1 MQRVGLIT
9 RIALLVMAIEV
20 AAFSALGWF
29 YIDRFSAAAEDRV
42 RTQIR
47 QVGKMIANSEM
58 AVSAISAPNVISNL
72 VNAPYVDGAVIGG
85 SGRVIAALD
94 ATHLGRP
101 AGEVPGITGEWFTPS
116 APTHQ
121 IVRGP
126 ETLTSVFNARATA
139 GGPAMYST
147 VITVSTSALEAHKR
161 SIALWGWLVSAAF
174 VVVSTAGIVLV
185 THRLITRRIDTSLAA
200 LKKVENG
207 KLHTRIPVSSHDE
220 LGQLQHGIN
229 SMIASIGTLLLQH
242 RRNEEEMATIL
253 DSIADGVI
261 AVGADGDV
269 LRSNPSALGLLGA
282 PLQPPGWANVATMLP
297 ELAPQDGV
305 RWWLSP
311 DSLSAQGR
319 IKIERPAPDGSMRSI
334 EVGHGPICEPDGTV
348 IGAVLVLQDVTI
360 RQKAEREL
368 RLAVERLTV
377 SNAELERFA
386 YVASHDLQEPL
397 RSITSFTQLLER
409 RLGDGLTDDN
419 RELFGFVIAAAKR
432 MSLLI
437 SDLLAYSRVNTKGV
451 QFNLV
456 SLKSSCES
464 ALDNLRETISETQAE
479 IIIEPLPEVFGDAV
493 QLMQLFQNLIG
504 NALKFHRP
512 DTRPQVTVASQRGED
527 EWVISVADNGIGIEA
542 TQQDIFEIFRRLHTT
557 ESYPGSGVGL
567 AICKRIV
574 QRHNGRIWFESRA
587 GEGATFHFTLP
598 LRAEPQPG
606 TAP

>member
-1 MQRVGLIT
+1 MQRIGLIT

-29 YIDRFSAAAEDRV
+29 YIDRFSTAAEDRV
-42 RTQIR
+42 RAQIR
-47 QVGKMIANSEM
+47 QVGKMIASSEM

-72 VNAPYVDGAVIGG
+72 VNAPYVGGAVIGG

-94 ATHLGRP
+94 AGYLGRP
-101 AGEVPGITGEWFTPS
+101 AGEVPGISAAWF
-116 APTHQ
+116 APMAPAYQ
-121 IVRGP
+121 IVTGP
-126 ETLTSVFNARATA
+126 ETLTSVFNARAA
-139 GGPAMYST
+139 GDGPAMYSI
-147 VITVSTSALEAHKR
+147 VITVSTSALEADKR

-174 VVVSTAGIVLV
+174 VVVSSAGIVLV
-185 THRLITRRIDTSLAA
+185 AHRLITRRIDTSLAA

-207 KLHTRIPVSSHDE
+207 NLHTRIPVSSHDE

-229 SMIASIGTLLLQH
+229 SMIASIATLLLQH

-261 AVGADGDV
+261 AVGANGDI
-269 LRSNPSALGLLGA
+269 LRSNPSALGLVGA
-282 PLQPPGWANVATMLP
+282 TLQPPGWSNIATVLP
-297 ELAPQDGV
+297 ELAPEDGTC
-305 RWWLSP
+305 WWLSP
-311 DSLSAQGR
+311 NSLSAHGR
-319 IKIERPAPDGSMRSI
+319 IKIERPAPDGTARSI

-348 IGAVLVLQDVTI
+348 IGAVLVLQDVTV

-409 RLGDGLTDDN
+409 RLGDGLTADN

-456 SLKSSCES
+456 PLKSSCES

-479 IIIEPLPEVFGDAV
+479 IVIEPLPEVFGDAV

-512 DTRPQVTVASQRGED
+512 DTRPQVTVASRRGED
-527 EWVISVADNGIGIEA
+527 EWVVSVADNGIGIEA

-574 QRHNGRIWFESRA
+574 QRHSGRIWFESRA
-587 GEGATFHFTLP
+587 GEGATFYFTLP

-606 TAP
+606 AAP